1 MGLEIKLT
9 QKLPNYELDVVL
21 RCEPGRLLA
30 LVGPSGAGKT
40 TIVRAV
46 AGLAKPDQGFIA
58 LGPEVWYDSKAS
70 IWLPPQKRGLGYVFQ
85 EFTLFPHLTVEKNVA
100 FAAVDKRRVGELLAM
115 FGIGELAARR
125 PQEISGGERQRVALA
140 QALAREPK
148 VLLLDEPFS
157 ALDIATRK
165 QLQAELK
172 ELKASLNLPIIHVT
186 HDLQEAM
193 LLADDIVA
201 IEAGRLSHSWL
212 DRFLVH
218 AHPAGAAGGRGVSSD
233 KRTFLP

>member
-1 MGLEIKLT
+1 MGLEIKLKK
-9 QKLPNYELDVVL
+9 KLPNYELDVAL
-21 RCEPGRLLA
+21 SCEPGRLLA

-40 TIVRAV
+40 TIVRSV
-46 AGLAKPDQGFIA
+46 AGLAKPDQGVVA
-58 LGPEVWYDSKAS
+58 LDREVWYDSAAG

-115 FGIGELAARR
+115 FGVADLADRR
-125 PQEISGGERQRVALA
+125 PHEISGGERQRVALA

-172 ELKASLNLPIIHVT
+172 ELKTSLNLPIVHVT

-193 LLADDIVA
+193 MLADDIVA
-201 IEAGRLSHSWL
+201 IEAGQVSTSWL
-212 DRFLVH
+212 DSFLVH
-218 AHPAGAAGGRGVSSD
+218 LQPAGRSVSQGVSLADGRS
-233 KRTFLP
+233 LS